1 MVGVRGLRFQYPE
14 EFVKFSPRNLSERS
28 KGEFMDAGQPPEG
41 TPSLETVF
49 ERIYDETELLPGNR
63 TVT

>member
-1 MVGVRGLRFQYPE
+1 
-14 EFVKFSPRNLSERS
+14 
-28 KGEFMDAGQPPEG
+28 MDAGQPPEG

-49 ERIYDETELLPGNR
+49 ERIYDEIELLPGNR